1 MARIG
6 KGTSS
11 GLATLMQPTAANV
24 GRQDAV
30 PFADLQ
36 KMYGDEQARKIYSEQ
51 QNDGRTDFAAPD
63 LQKFATAQQ
72 QAAPAPEVTAPAP
85 PSYMDQYRASLAA
98 SRKTIQDQLGVA
110 LADIARNGGTLSSMV
125 GALPGRYNDIYSG
138 ARANLQQGADTV
150 AQAQRNSGLAQFAN
164 PGADMAPIQ
173 AGLDQAAASRQA
185 GASDLALVVPAYI
198 AAKRAEAQ
206 QNASNQL
213 AALDA
218 QDRQALLGF
227 AQNEYQQQAAAKQA
241 ADQQLSQ
248 FATSEPAKGDPN
260 WYAWAVQPGNTLGQR
275 ALQQYGNTFNDIQNR
290 YYNGTSEPDVGS
302 STWNT
307 YLANLDANAKNG
319 SDWNPLNYV
328 NAYIDTAQ
336 GKNLK
341 PSYTS
346 GHKKDWNYLLQ
357 QYANDP
363 VARSYILYQM
373 AAAQAAQPSA
383 GG

>member
-1 MARIG
+1 MASLG
-6 KGTSS
+6 NKT
-11 GLATLMQPTAANV
+11 AYEQQTLDPNI

-30 PFADLQ
+30 PFDTLQ
-36 KMYGDEQARKIYSEQ
+36 KMYGPDKAKQIYAEQ
-51 QNDGRTDFAAPD
+51 QADGRTDFQPSD
-63 LQKFATAQQ
+63 LQQYAAAGVASATPQQ
-72 QAAPAPEVTAPAP
+72 TAAPAESP
-85 PSYMDQYRASLAA
+85 YLQQYKASLAA
-98 SRKTIQDQLGVA
+98 SRKNVQDQLA
-110 LADIARNGGTLSSMV
+110 AAMRDIANSGGQLSAMA
-125 GALPGRYNDIYSG
+125 GALPGQYDSIYQP
-138 ARANLQQGADTV
+138 AKQNLQNGVNTM
-150 AQAQRNSGLAQFAN
+150 AQAQANSGLTSFST
-164 PGADMAPIQ
+164 PEADMAPLQ
-173 AGLDQAAASRQA
+173 AGLDAALSARKAGAADLGMVAGAYVAAKQAEARQAAAAQ
-185 GASDLALVVPAYI
+185 
-198 AAKRAEAQ
+198 EA
-206 QNASNQL
+206 QL
-213 AALDA
+213 AAEE
-218 QDRQALLGF
+218 RQMNLGF
-227 AQNEYQQQAAAKQA
+227 AQKDWEQQQALA
-241 ADQQLSQ
+241 QQQQQ

-260 WYAWAVQPGNTLGQR
+260 WYAWATQPGNTLGQR
-275 ALQQYGNTFNDIQNR
+275 ELQQYGNTFNDIQNR